1 MTTVIPAAT
10 PDPTRAEVVGRV
22 EDSFRDVYLTLVSII
37 QGVALGYLVQVIGP
51 DYRSLG
57 VDHGARGAAIVAF
70 IVAVWQEYMVG
81 ATTQAWI
88 PGVLDS
94 LAPFLI
100 GVGEFLMISAL
111 SASISDYLFFAICAW
126 AAGLLAEMNYFR
138 HARAARSPASRDS
151 KAVIG
156 VHSRTGPVLGA
167 GGVAFAVLLWVWSLD
182 PATPAALLA
191 ALSILPG
198 VAAIASA
205 QTRWT
210 RPMRGRVRCE
220 RRRSC
225 VGY

>member
-111 SASISDYLFFAICAW
+111 SASSVSSKASISSSCRDIH
-126 AAGLLAEMNYFR
+126 AAAS
-138 HARAARSPASRDS
+138 ATASATSPA
-151 KAVIG
+151 G
-156 VHSRTGPVLGA
+156 
-167 GGVAFAVLLWVWSLD
+167 W
-182 PATPAALLA
+182 
-191 ALSILPG
+191 
-198 VAAIASA
+198 
-205 QTRWT
+205 
-210 RPMRGRVRCE
+210 
-220 RRRSC
+220 
-225 VGY
+225 